1 MLKSNS
7 PLHLFP
13 EIVIMSVI
21 VMLVVSYVA
30 WLLTSLL
37 VSIPIFFLGSVRL
50 PLQVGLFVIF
60 LLILWTVE
68 D

>member
-1 MLKSNS
+1 
-7 PLHLFP
+7 
-13 EIVIMSVI
+13 MSVI

-37 VSIPIFFLGSVRL
+37 VSIPIFFLGSIRL

-60 LLILWTVE
+60 LLILWTV
-68 D
+68 DD

>member
-1 MLKSNS
+1 
-7 PLHLFP
+7 
-13 EIVIMSVI
+13 MSVI
-21 VMLVVSYVA
+21 VMLVVSYVG

-37 VSIPIFFLGSVRL
+37 VSIPIFFLGSIRL